1 MIARPPIQFDRTPG
15 VLEEC
20 AIKVSAHLGYN
31 VFGTASALW
40 QGRINALSATRRI
53 Q

>member
-1 MIARPPIQFDRTPG
+1 MIALPRIQFDRMTG

-20 AIKVSAHLGYN
+20 AIKISAHVGYN
-31 VFGTASALW
+31 VFGTPSALW
-40 QGRINALSATRRI
+40 QGRINALSATRRM